1 MSRIADSE
9 KDRSEEK
16 GFRGIGRLGGISSCE
31 TLRFSCS
38 APGEKTISVC
48 TWDAKEVQAILVDSG
63 RNSSAADLVDMTI
76 VMAIQKS
83 PTFTTI

>member
-48 TWDAKEVQAILVDSG
+48 TWDAKEV
-63 RNSSAADLVDMTI
+63 
-76 VMAIQKS
+76 
-83 PTFTTI
+83 